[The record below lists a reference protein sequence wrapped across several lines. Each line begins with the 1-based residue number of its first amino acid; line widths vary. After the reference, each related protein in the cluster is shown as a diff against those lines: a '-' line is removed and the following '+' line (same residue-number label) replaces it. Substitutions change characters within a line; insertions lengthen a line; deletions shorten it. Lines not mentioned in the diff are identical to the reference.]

1 MHPLTPDLSALK
13 DDELQRKCAELSSK
27 MNQAYRVGNAGMVV
41 QIQMILEDYQGELV
55 RRQQKALE
63 DLMAKG
69 GQFKDI
75 IDIK

>member
-1 MHPLTPDLSALK
+1 MHPLTPDLTELK

-27 MNQAYRVGNAGMVV
+27 MNQAYRFGNADLVG
-41 QIQMILEDYQGELV
+41 QIQMMLEDYQGELV
-55 RRQQKALE
+55 RRQQAALQE
-63 DLMAKG
+63 LLSKG